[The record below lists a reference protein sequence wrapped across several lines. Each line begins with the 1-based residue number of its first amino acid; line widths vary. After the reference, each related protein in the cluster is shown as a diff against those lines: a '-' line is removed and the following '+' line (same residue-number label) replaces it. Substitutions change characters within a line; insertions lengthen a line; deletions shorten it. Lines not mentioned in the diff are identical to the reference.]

1 MVQDIAAKKL
11 YNEYTNKRPAQTDY
25 MVVFQQKK
33 ILARKLH
40 GRICLPRLS
49 DLLADGMKP
58 GPEVG
63 KLLNLLLL
71 EVLEYPERNK
81 REYLLERSRELR
93 IARNM
98 K

>member
-49 DLLADGMKP
+49 VFWIYAQ
-58 GPEVG
+58 
-63 KLLNLLLL
+63 
-71 EVLEYPERNK
+71 ER
-81 REYLLERSRELR
+81 YCGILR
-93 IARNM
+93 
-98 K
+98 